1 MELPSRFTAQSG
13 ETAVAFALKG
23 LYKRKVMAKKQ
34 QSPQDKPERFES
46 DADRLVHRHLADKN
60 HTITEEE
67 LQSIRIGHLS
77 TGETV
82 SEEAPLQSED
92 KAADR
97 G

>member
-1 MELPSRFTAQSG
+1 
-13 ETAVAFALKG
+13 
-23 LYKRKVMAKKQ
+23 MAKKQ

-92 KAADR
+92 KAADIKADDESDTAP
-97 G
+97 GAQKATPWDVLE